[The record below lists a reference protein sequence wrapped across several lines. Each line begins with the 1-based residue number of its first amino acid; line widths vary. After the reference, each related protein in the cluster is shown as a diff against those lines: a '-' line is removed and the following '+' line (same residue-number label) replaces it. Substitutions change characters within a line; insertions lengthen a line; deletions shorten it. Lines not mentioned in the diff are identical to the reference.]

1 MAVNGIEIKV
11 GQKWETRDGVVVT
24 IRSRSGTRTHPW
36 VDDESQTYTEN
47 GVFGSSTPGSN
58 DLVTLLNDVAE
69 EDPAPAPVPHTAGV
83 NGIKIR
89 YGQVWLT
96 SDNRRLEVKERNPD
110 HAVLWDGHGHYWWFH
125 LNGVSR
131 ADPNLRLMKLDE
143 GVATGAIQVDQTPAP
158 VLQAVE
164 IVPANGL
171 MPDISEVDRATGKV
185 KLSVIEDLFP
195 DHEEEARKRVLA
207 KTAPGLLDAAAGHMR
222 DRAATYDKP
231 EGERSIAQVV
241 TAFNAIHNTDLTEA
255 QGWHFMS
262 LLKQVR
268 AFSGKAHRD
277 SVEDNVAYAA
287 LMGEAMLKG
296 GAQ

>member
-11 GQKWETRDGVVVT
+11 GQVWKTRDGVVVT
-24 IRSRSGTRTHPW
+24 IRSRSGSRTHPW
-36 VDDESQTYTEN
+36 VDDEGQTYTDN
-47 GVFGSSTPGSN
+47 GVFGSSAPGSN
-58 DLVTLLNDVAE
+58 DLVTLLNDVSE
-69 EDPAPAPVPHTAGV
+69 EDPAPVPLTAVVRGV
-83 NGIKIR
+83 EIR
-89 YGQVWLT
+89 YGQAWLT
-96 SDNRRLEVKERNPD
+96 SDNRRLEVKELHSD
-110 HAVLWDGHGHYWWFH
+110 HAVLWDGHGHYWGFD

-131 ADPNLRLMKLDE
+131 KDPNLRLVQLVE
-143 GVATGAIQVDQTPAP
+143 SVSTGTIQADQTLAP
-158 VLQAVE
+158 VPQAVE
-164 IVPANGL
+164 VDPTN
-171 MPDISEVDRATGKV
+171 ISEADSEFGKV
-185 KLSVIEDLFP
+185 ALRDLCEAFP
-195 DHEEEARKRVLA
+195 PIAETPT
-207 KTAPGLLDAAAGHMR
+207 TAPGLLDAAAGHMR

-296 GAQ
+296 GAR